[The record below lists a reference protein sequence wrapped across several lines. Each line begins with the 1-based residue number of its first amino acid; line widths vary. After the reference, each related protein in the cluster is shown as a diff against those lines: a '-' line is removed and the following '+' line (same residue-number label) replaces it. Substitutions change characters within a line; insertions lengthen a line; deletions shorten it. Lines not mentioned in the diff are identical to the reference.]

1 MFTQEDIQVAN
12 KTSRANGAVGANA
25 ITPKYVRELLDNG
38 TDDNHDCTKEDITVL
53 DFGAGKTAAHAQA
66 LLAAGYQV
74 LAYEFGDN
82 VDPRVHCE
90 LALLNKYDVVYASNV
105 LNVQSSVDM
114 ARTTIK
120 QIRDVMKYDAVFIAN
135 YPQSPRKSD
144 ITPMEMMK
152 LLEEHF
158 YVIRCG
164 GTPSAP
170 LFQCEFENAYEQDV
184 K

>member
-1 MFTQEDIQVAN
+1 MFNQVDIAVAN
-12 KTSRANGAVGANA
+12 KTSRANGAVGKNA
-25 ITPKYVRELLDNG
+25 ITPKYVRELLNDLTG
-38 TDDNHDCTKEDITVL
+38 DDSCLSKEDVTVL

-66 LLAAGYQV
+66 LLEDGYQV

-82 VDPRVHCE
+82 IDPRIHCE
-90 LALLNKYDVVYASNV
+90 LALMNKYNVVYASNV

-114 ARTTIK
+114 ARATIK
-120 QIRDVMKYDAVFIAN
+120 QIHDVMEDGGVFVAN

-144 ITPMEMMK
+144 ITPKEMEQ
-152 LLEEHF
+152 LLAERF

-170 LFQCEFENAYEQDV
+170 LFQCEISS
-184 K
+184 